1 MSKKGIIA
9 MAMLAATY
17 WTANAQSVDYY
28 IPGEGE
34 GIAYFLPKTAVEVN
48 VIATRVK
55 YTPGDFCQYANRY
68 LRINNVTSE
77 PSTDWEIKKIE
88 VRTIGVPDST
98 KAYIIK
104 LSDKSV
110 MSDIEVNDNGII
122 KAINTSAPKTVSADY
137 ILEKSQP
144 SEDGRKY
151 MTEEILSAGSTAK
164 MAELTAKEIYNI
176 RESKNLILRG
186 QADTMPK
193 DGASLKLIMDNL
205 DKQEKALTE
214 MFTGKKVTE
223 DKLFTA
229 VITPENNITEGTVLR
244 FSKKLG
250 ILSSDNL
257 AGEPIYIKVESL
269 SPMQITA
276 QSEDNDKK
284 KKKKKAPKGILY
296 NIPGKGSVT
305 ITFKGE
311 SICEDNNLMFA
322 QFGNTEL
329 LVDDLFNKKV
339 NTRVIFDTF
348 TGGIKKIDKD

>member
-1 MSKKGIIA
+1 MS
-9 MAMLAATY
+9 Y
-17 WTANAQSVDYY
+17 
-28 IPGEGE
+28 
-34 GIAYFLPKTAVEVN
+34 
-48 VIATRVK
+48 
-55 YTPGDFCQYANRY
+55 
-68 LRINNVTSE
+68 
-77 PSTDWEIKKIE
+77 
-88 VRTIGVPDST
+88 
-98 KAYIIK
+98 
-104 LSDKSV
+104 
-110 MSDIEVNDNGII
+110 IEVNDNGII

-144 SEDGRKY
+144 SEDGSKY

-269 SPMQITA
+269 SPMQIRA
-276 QSEDNDKK
+276 QSEDND

-305 ITFKGE
+305 ITFKGK
-311 SICEDNNLMFA
+311 SIFEDNNLMFA

-339 NTRVIFDTF
+339 STRVIFDTV